1 MTAAQVRAAL
11 LAELQPVEVRN
22 CRLERFGEPNDG
34 GYLMCG
40 NLLGEV
46 KAGYSY
52 GISGYD
58 QWGCDVAR
66 RLDVPVHQYD
76 CFDLSRPMCR
86 DGITLFHAEC
96 IAPSRKV
103 DEAGR
108 VFRSFEHQFANNGDR
123 ANRVVVKI
131 DVEGAEWE
139 TFAATPDR
147 LFHRVDQLVVE
158 FHGVDRERY
167 LTVVRRLKEFFVV
180 ANLHMNNY
188 ACESG
193 LDPWPTWAYEVLFVN
208 KRIAVPG
215 PPRPAGP
222 HHLDA
227 PNKPSAADC
236 QGIPDP

>member
-1 MTAAQVRAAL
+1 
-11 LAELQPVEVRN
+11 
-22 CRLERFGEPNDG
+22 
-34 GYLMCG
+34 
-40 NLLGEV
+40 
-46 KAGYSY
+46 
-52 GISGYD
+52 
-58 QWGCDVAR
+58 
-66 RLDVPVHQYD
+66 
-76 CFDLSRPMCR
+76 MCR

-147 LFHRVDQLVVE
+147 LFHRIDQLVVE

-215 PPRPAGP
+215 GPRPRGP
-222 HHLDA
+222 HPLDA
-227 PNKPSAADC
+227 PNKPGVPDC
-236 QGIPDP
+236 QRIPDP